1 MDILEELK
9 AILKIT
15 WEEEDDTLLLP
26 MIKRGQAKIK
36 SIVSKKVNFDED
48 LVARDLLLNYCRY
61 AYNNA
66 GEYFE
71 ENFCSEIVSLQLEY
85 AIKEGLE

>member
-1 MDILEELK
+1 MSVLEELK

-26 MIKRGQAKIK
+26 MIKRGQAKIR
-36 SIVSKKVNFDED
+36 SIVSKKVDFDED
-48 LVARDLLLNYCRY
+48 LLARDLLLNYCRY
-61 AYNNA
+61 SYNNA

-71 ENFCSEIVSLQLEY
+71 ENFSSEIVNLQLAY
-85 AIKEGLE
+85 AIKEGLK